1 MRKFDNKMI
10 GINNS
15 TRIWCRA
22 FTLFELVV
30 VLAII
35 SAMVA
40 VVLPFCKRSNDS
52 LKIKQASNSIAQVV
66 RYAIDLAEKRKRT
79 VKFIFNEK
87 YKSYCLQIE
96 DSENNLEPVDDFTG
110 TERFINENIHLFDI
124 EGFEQTGQE
133 YFLILDPKKP
143 WPNAWISFS
152 NNDLI
157 MTIRIKS
164 KYVEIQEESI

>member
-1 MRKFDNKMI
+1 MRRTSE
-10 GINNS
+10 NS
-15 TRIWCRA
+15 NG

-35 SAMVA
+35 SAMV
-40 VVLPFCKRSNDS
+40 VVVMPFCKRSNDG
-52 LKIKQASNSIAQVV
+52 LKIKQAGSSIAQTI
-66 RYAIDLAEKRKRT
+66 RYAIDLAPKRSRA

-87 YKSYCLQIE
+87 YRSYCLEIE
-96 DSENNLEPVDDFTG
+96 DSQNSFEPVGDFTG
-110 TERFINENIHLFDI
+110 TDRYINENIHLFDI
-124 EGFEQTGQE
+124 EGFDQTGQE
-133 YFLILDPKKP
+133 YFLIFDPKKP

>member
-1 MRKFDNKMI
+1 MKTR
-10 GINNS
+10 NNS
-15 TRIWCRA
+15 VFPA
-22 FTLFELVV
+22 GFTLFELVV

-40 VVLPFCKRSNDS
+40 VVLPFCKRSNDG
-52 LKIKQASNSIAQVV
+52 LKIKQVSSSIAQVV
-66 RYAIDLAEKRKRT
+66 RYAIDLAEKRKRP

-96 DSENNLEPVDDFTG
+96 DSENSFEPVDDFTG
-110 TERFINENIHLFDI
+110 TERFIDKNIHLFDI
-124 EGFEQTGQE
+124 EDFEQIGQE
-133 YFLILDPKKP
+133 YFLIFDPKKA